1 MFTNFVGGASVNKP
15 SPKGSLEEQTLTF
28 EGLQEK
34 KNLWYLKFGR
44 GFNGDIVQIEHKLV
58 PNQSFLM

>member
-1 MFTNFVGGASVNKP
+1 MFMNFVRGASVNKP

-34 KNLWYLKFGR
+34 KKPLVLEIWQ
-44 GFNGDIVQIEHKLV
+44 GFQWWHCPK
-58 PNQSFLM
+58 